1 MLTKEGLLSMFLQM
15 EAEVS
20 KGLIQGV
27 GSKSTRNKFLNGEHS
42 LFRCSLT
49 AESLCITKN
58 QIVQL
63 VGLGNVEQLTRILQI
78 RGK

>member
-1 MLTKEGLLSMFLQM
+1 MLVAKVHG
-15 EAEVS
+15 
-20 KGLIQGV
+20 I
-27 GSKSTRNKFLNGEHS
+27 KFLNGEQS

-63 VGLGNVEQLTRILQI
+63 VGLGNVEQLTRISQI